1 MDFLGGG
8 GFTLLVYVN
17 KVVFCTAGFVSGY
30 MQMGPGGDHRIFT
43 ASLTRGGLPTGFH
56 PRPP

>member
-43 ASLTRGGLPTGFH
+43 ASLC
-56 PRPP
+56 